1 MLSLVAVLERLW
13 NLRLPVAS
21 LVLGGLLPGDE
32 ARGVCEVV
40 EGLVLGLSLS
50 SGVCSL

>member
-1 MLSLVAVLERLW
+1 MESAVSGG
-13 NLRLPVAS
+13 V
-21 LVLGGLLPGDE
+21 VGLGGLLPGDE

-40 EGLVLGLSLS
+40 EGLVWGLSLS